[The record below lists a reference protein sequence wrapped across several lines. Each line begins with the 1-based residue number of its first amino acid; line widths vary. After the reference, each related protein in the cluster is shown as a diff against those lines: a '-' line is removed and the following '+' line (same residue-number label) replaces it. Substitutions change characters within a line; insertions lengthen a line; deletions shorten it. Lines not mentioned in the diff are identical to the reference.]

1 MALFA
6 TADLHLSLGAD
17 KPMDIFSGW
26 QNYLQ
31 KIENNWRALIKE
43 EDTVV
48 IAGDISW
55 AMKLTSTA
63 EDFAFLHSLPGKKI
77 ILKGNHDYWWETR
90 RKMEGFIEQSGF
102 SSLSILFNNCFA
114 YGDYAICGSR
124 GWSYDCP
131 QSEQLVLLRECGR
144 LQTSLEAAKAEGLT
158 PIVFLHYP
166 PVYGDYRCDEIM
178 EVLHRFDVPRCYY
191 GHLHGHSHQR
201 AVIGCYEGIEMR
213 LIAAD
218 FCSFAPVLVER

>member
-6 TADLHLSLGAD
+6 TADLHFSLGTD
-17 KPMDIFSGW
+17 KPMDIFRGW
-26 QNYLQ
+26 ENYTE
-31 KIENNWRALIKE
+31 KIVTNWRSIVRE

-48 IAGDISW
+48 VAGDISW
-55 AMKLTSTA
+55 AMKLANTT
-63 EDFAFLHSLPGKKI
+63 EDFSLLDSLPGKKI
-77 ILKGNHDYWWETR
+77 ILKGNHDYWWETKK
-90 RKMEGFIEQSGF
+90 KMEGFLADKGF
-102 SSLSILFNNCFA
+102 DSLSILFNNAFA
-114 YGDYAICGSR
+114 CGEYAICGTR

-144 LQTSLEAAKAEGLT
+144 LQTSLEAGAALGLT

-178 EVLHRFDVPRCYY
+178 EVLHRFDVKRCYY

-201 AVIGCYEGIEMR
+201 AVTGEYEGIHMR

-218 FCSFAPVLVER
+218 FCSFAPVLVEG